1 MPFFVRMIF
10 EKPITMRKILLLF
23 SLLLSLAMQAQEGE
37 HFLQDDQ
44 YRQKVMRVFSDRMK
58 FMGKDHFKVID
69 LLSNNVEAEALQFL
83 YAYMPMADV
92 TDYPASFFLANVRR
106 SLQARR
112 EMAWGNRVPERE
124 FRHFVLPIRVNNEN
138 LDSFR
143 IVYYDELKER
153 VKGLSM
159 KDAILE
165 VNHWC
170 HEHVTYQP
178 SDARTS
184 APMATMRTTTGR
196 CGEESTFAV
205 AALRA
210 VGIPARQ
217 VYTPRWAHTDDN
229 HAWVEAWADGQW
241 YFLGAC
247 EPEAVLNL
255 GWFNAPASRALLMHT
270 RAFGDYDGPEEVVLR
285 TSNYTEINLI
295 SNYAKVS
302 RADFKVV
309 DAQGKPV
316 ADARVDF
323 KIYNYAEF
331 YTAVTKYTDA
341 QGHTFL
347 TAGQGDMIVWASK
360 EGKYGYKKVSF
371 GQDRNVS
378 IVIDRDNDA
387 VSDEDMDIV
396 PPAEAP
402 NVPEVTPEQAAV
414 NKARFAKE
422 DEIRADFVRRTQYP
436 KDGTSKYKSY
446 LLRAKGNWRTI
457 ENFLQRHSDNEA
469 RALRI
474 LNALSDKDLRDILPQ
489 ILEDCYDNNSEQVSP
504 RVEDEMLIAPFK
516 CFFEHYFD
524 AKTIEKFRSNPMEIA
539 TWIKQNIRLNPDAKA
554 LQIAQTPVGAV
565 KFRVTDPRSRKIL
578 FVDIA
583 RSLNIEAKRDTVTG
597 TLMYRKD
604 GRWTT
609 VDFDAKGTVKPRLG
623 TLVLT
628 YQPAAHLDNPLYYNH
643 FSLSRIEN
651 GTATLLNYDEG
662 TDGNQTSW
670 QNTFKDGCPLEAG
683 TYLLTTGTRLANG
696 SVLSHSEFFTIKE
709 GQTTTL
715 PLIMRESKDEVQ
727 VIGSFN
733 SESKFDLNGQQV
745 SLLSQTGRGY
755 YVIGLIG
762 VGQEPT
768 NHTLVDIAKEAD
780 AFDRWGRPMVLLFEN
795 AEEAKKFDATL
806 YGRLPK
812 NIIYGI
818 DTDGAIRKQMVESM
832 KLASKTQLP
841 IFFIADTFN
850 RVVFSSQGY
859 TIGLGEQM
867 KNTFN
872 KL

>member
-1 MPFFVRMIF
+1 MNI
-10 EKPITMRKILLLF
+10 KMRKTLLFFFLLLT
-23 SLLLSLAMQAQEGE
+23 LGTQAQGVG
-37 HFLQDDQ
+37 HFLQDAG
-44 YRQKVMRVFSDRMK
+44 YRQKVQQAFNERMK
-58 FMGKDHFKVID
+58 LMG
-69 LLSNNVEAEALQFL
+69 NNCFDTKGLNATPIETEALQFL
-83 YAYMPMADV
+83 YAYMPMADE
-92 TDYPASFFLANVRR
+92 TDYTTSFFLSNVRR
-106 SLQARR
+106 SLQARQ
-112 EMAWGNRVPERE
+112 EMAWGNEVPERE

-143 IVYYDELKER
+143 IVYYKELKDR
-153 VKGLSM
+153 VKGMSM
-159 KDAILE
+159 KEAILE

-178 SDARTS
+178 ADARTS

-196 CGEESTFAV
+196 CGEESTFTV

-210 VGIPARQ
+210 IGIPARQ

-295 SNYAKVS
+295 SNYAKTNRV
-302 RADFKVV
+302 DFKVV
-309 DAQGKPV
+309 DAQGNAV

-331 YTAVTKYTDA
+331 YTAVSKYTDA
-341 QGHTFL
+341 RGETFL
-347 TAGQGDMIVWASK
+347 TAGHGDMVVWASK
-360 EGKYGYKKVSF
+360 DGRYGYKKVNF
-371 GQDRNVS
+371 GEDKKQVVT
-378 IVIDRDNDA
+378 IALTHANDA
-387 VSDEDMDIV
+387 VGSEDMTIV
-396 PPAEAP
+396 PPAESP
-402 NVPEVTPEQAAV
+402 NVPEVTPEQAAK
-414 NKARFAKE
+414 NKARFAQE
-422 DEIRADFVRRTQYP
+422 DEIRNETMLRTFYP
-436 KDGTSKYKSY
+436 KDGTSKYAPYYRK
-446 LLRAKGNWRTI
+446 AKGNWRTI
-457 ENFLQRHSDNEA
+457 EAFLNRHTDDEA
-469 RALRI
+469 RALSI
-474 LNALSDKDLRDILPQ
+474 LNTLSDKDLRDVLPQ
-489 ILEDCYDNNSEQVSP
+489 ILEDCYANHSEQVSP
-504 RVEDEMLIAPFK
+504 RVEDEMLITPFK
-516 CFFEHYFD
+516 CFFENYFD
-524 AKTIEKFRSNPMEIA
+524 QKTVAKFRQNPMEIA
-539 TWIKQNIRLNPDAKA
+539 NWIKRNIRLNPDKKA

-565 KFRVTDPRSRKIL
+565 KYKMTDERSRKIL

-597 TLMYRKD
+597 ALMYRHN
-604 GRWTT
+604 GQWTT
-609 VDFDAKGTVKPRLG
+609 VDFEAKGTTAPHLG

-643 FSLSRIEN
+643 FSISRMEN

-662 TDGNQTSW
+662 SDGNQTSW
-670 QNTFKDGCPLEAG
+670 QNTFKDGCQLEAG

-696 SVLSHSEFFTIKE
+696 SVLTHSDFFTIKE

-715 PLIMRESKDEVQ
+715 PLVMRESKDEVQ

-733 SESKFDLNGQQV
+733 SESLFDLGGKQV

-755 YVIGLIG
+755 YIIGLVG

-768 NHTLVDIAKEAD
+768 NHALVDIAKEAA

-795 AEEAKKFDATL
+795 AEEAKKYDASL
-806 YGRLPK
+806 YGTLPK

-818 DTDGAIRKQMVESM
+818 DTDGSIRKQMVENL

-867 KNTFN
+867 KNVIN